1 MFHEMVSLLD
11 TAKKEL
17 AHIDGLNASLRSKF
31 LLLLLFFCFVCFVLL
46 PALVDQC
53 CCVSVAE
60 TTPPSSVGAS
70 VNSNASPSAPASG
83 SSTTA
88 AAAPHIPSM
97 PFFMPFCECPDTAL
111 APAAGWPFV
120 LYSCFAVHCNSGEQ
134 ALL

>member
-1 MFHEMVSLLD
+1 MFDEMVFLLD

-31 LLLLLFFCFVCFVLL
+31 LLLFFCFVCFLL
-46 PALVDQC
+46 PPALVDQC

-83 SSTTA
+83 SATTA

-97 PFFMPFCECPDTAL
+97 PFFMPFCECPNTAL
-111 APAAGWPFV
+111 APAAEWPLV